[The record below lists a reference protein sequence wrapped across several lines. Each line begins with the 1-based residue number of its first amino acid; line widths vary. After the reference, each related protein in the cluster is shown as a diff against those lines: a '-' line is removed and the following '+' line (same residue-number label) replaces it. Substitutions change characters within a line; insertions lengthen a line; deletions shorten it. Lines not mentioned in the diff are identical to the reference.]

1 MAENQDK
8 ELMECIAVGGNTA
21 ETCGYKEKAKTEAKG
36 TECAKLHAKEVQ
48 GQIIE
53 VRDRIGPFIY
63 SFSYAVRPG
72 EEPIFKDPGNVRPF
86 DRDLKPPADRS
97 IMHVNDIENF
107 YEIQIKLPGVEKSNI
122 DLEFYEDNIVVVT
135 GDEKRYHGQIVF
147 SVPVET
153 NTVSAEYKNGVL
165 YIRMGKAKEYKPG
178 SAIGTKIPV
187 S

>member
-1 MAENQDK
+1 MAEKQDE
-8 ELMECIAVGGNTA
+8 ELMECIAVGGDTA
-21 ETCGYKEKAKTEAKG
+21 ETCGYQEKTKTEAENIG
-36 TECAKLHAKEVQ
+36 QAKLHAKEVQ

-53 VRDRIGPFIY
+53 VKDRIGPFIY

-72 EEPIFKDPGNVRPF
+72 EEPIFQDSGNVRPF

-97 IMHVNDIENF
+97 IMHVNDSENF

-122 DLEFYEDNIVVVT
+122 DLEFYEDNIVVDT
-135 GDEKRYHGQIVF
+135 GDEKKYHGQIAF

-165 YIRMGKAKEYKPG
+165 YIRMGKAEKYKPG

-187 S
+187 R